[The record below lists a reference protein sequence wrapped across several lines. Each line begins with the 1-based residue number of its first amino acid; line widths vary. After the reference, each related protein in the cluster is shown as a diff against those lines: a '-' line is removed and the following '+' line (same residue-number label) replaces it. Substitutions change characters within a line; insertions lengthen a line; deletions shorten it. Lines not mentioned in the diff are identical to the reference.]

1 MKPLDGV
8 TVMVLEPMAPCATLT
23 LLGDAAR
30 LKSGVAAA
38 ACDTV
43 DVVEYKSLL
52 FVELVASPVK

>member
-1 MKPLDGV
+1 
-8 TVMVLEPMAPCATLT
+8 MVLEPLAPCATLT

>member
-1 MKPLDGV
+1 LDGV
-8 TVMVLEPMAPCATLT
+8 TVMALEPLAPCAMLT

-38 ACDTV
+38 ACETV

-52 FVELVASPVK
+52 LVELVASPLK